1 MINQTV
7 CQKCV
12 KSMYANMNWI
22 FGEEDQKLF
31 TGKTWFCPYHSKRVK
46 KGGPVPKECDYS
58 MEHLVNKGIKA

>member
-1 MINQTV
+1 
-7 CQKCV
+7 
-12 KSMYANMNWI
+12 MYANMNWI